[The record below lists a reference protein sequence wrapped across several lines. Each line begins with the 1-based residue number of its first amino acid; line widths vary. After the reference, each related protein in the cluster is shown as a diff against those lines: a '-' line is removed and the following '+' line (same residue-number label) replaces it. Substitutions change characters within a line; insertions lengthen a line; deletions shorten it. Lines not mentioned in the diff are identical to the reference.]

1 MLQSNSSIAADQLP
15 GQDSLAGYVFETVNT
30 TTKALT
36 GAAVEETQRRLAMN
50 GTSAREL
57 RDEWTGIGL
66 EWLRSL
72 LGRREWTL
80 PCVDVK
86 VRL

>member
-1 MLQSNSSIAADQLP
+1 MLAPSET
-15 GQDSLAGYVFETVNT
+15 LAEYVWDTVNT
-30 TTKALT
+30 TTKALA
-36 GAAVEETQRRLAMN
+36 GAAVDEAQRRLALN
-50 GTSAREL
+50 GTSATDL
-57 RDEWTGIGL
+57 RQDEWTGIGL

>member
-1 MLQSNSSIAADQLP
+1 MVGDAAAENATSGLTN
-15 GQDSLAGYVFETVNT
+15 YVRETVNT
-30 TTKALT
+30 TVTALAS
-36 GAAVEETQRRLAMN
+36 AAFEEAKRRISPNELPAAN
-50 GTSAREL
+50 GQEM
-57 RDEWTGIGL
+57 EWTGIGL

-72 LGRREWTL
+72 LGKREWTL